1 MKVIDVHD
9 TEDLFNEYKSIMSK
23 MSCFNCIVQ
32 NDMTLKISE
41 STEFFAEF
49 DEQIDNLQ
57 KWRQKVINNFQSN
70 IVEV

>member
-1 MKVIDVHD
+1 
-9 TEDLFNEYKSIMSK
+9 